1 VATSPSPTIAERSAA
16 SQLAAKQLAD
26 ERKAKKLHVIATRR
40 AKSAGL
46 SKQEFIGEVMKGKY
60 APDHRRGSREGT
72 DPE

>member
-1 VATSPSPTIAERSAA
+1 VATSPTRSERSAA
-16 SQLAAKQLAD
+16 AKLAAKQAAD

-40 AKSAGL
+40 AKSAGM

-60 APDHRRGSREGT
+60 RPITAEDLEKEP